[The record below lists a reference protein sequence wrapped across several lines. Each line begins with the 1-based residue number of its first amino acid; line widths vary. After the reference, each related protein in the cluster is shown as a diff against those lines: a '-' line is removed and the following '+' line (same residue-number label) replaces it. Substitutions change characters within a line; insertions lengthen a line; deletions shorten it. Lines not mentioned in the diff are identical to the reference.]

1 MTTTNHHV
9 PQPHTRTRTRLTCG
23 GSSSISSCSISS
35 PVGGCSVVLPGCG
48 ASKQYSGV
56 VALLDARRRNQFMM
70 S

>member
-9 PQPHTRTRTRLTCG
+9 PQTHTRTRTRLTCG
-23 GSSSISSCSISS
+23 GSSSISSCSAGY
-35 PVGGCSVVLPGCG
+35 PVGGCSVVPRCG

-56 VALLDARRRNQFMM
+56 VARLDARRRNQFMM